1 MIDVIIATYN
11 RFEKAKSLAL
21 AIVELRSHCLNNV
34 IIVDSTDNADHLMPL
49 FETPKI
55 LYFHSSHKN
64 QPYQRYLGYINSLSE
79 YLVFLD
85 DDMEIVSDSFLDEIR
100 DLFITNAYAA
110 IALKFKDKHDD
121 TSLSKIP
128 ATTLFESNSKI
139 TYLKNVLSGYTPQE
153 AGTLGYNGIRGKQ
166 PAGGG
171 FTEYV
176 SGGAFA
182 AQRKYLYENFN
193 FQLFD
198 LYESGLGKGEDAIM
212 GYTLSKQSQVFFY
225 DKLLFLHND
234 TNTSVYSTNHYS
246 FAKRVS
252 FSRLYLSL
260 EKARLNN
267 ESLLK
272 GRILY
277 HYYTFWRT
285 TGYLINY
292 IIKPKLSR
300 RNMFKGSLAGWWL
313 AFKFKYRYSEETN
326 NYWKNESNK
335 DSNI

>member
-1 MIDVIIATYN
+1 MIDIIITTYN
-11 RFEKAKSLAL
+11 RPAKVIELVNCLLAL
-21 AIVELRSHCLNNV
+21 PEKPKRVIV
-34 IIVDSTDNADHLMPL
+34 VDSSDIDNEELISKSGVKYL
-49 FETPKI
+49 K
-55 LYFHSSHKN
+55 SSHKN
-64 QPYQRYLGYINSLSE
+64 QPYQRYLGYVNSVSE
-79 YLVFLD
+79 YHVFLD
-85 DDMEIVSDSFLDEIR
+85 DDMEIVSDTFLDEIN
-100 DLFITNAYAA
+100 DLFLQNDYSA
-110 IALKFKDKHDD
+110 IALKFKDKHTD
-121 TSLSKIP
+121 TSLTKIP
-128 ATTLFESNSKI
+128 KTSLFKSTSK
-139 TYLKNVLSGYTPQE
+139 LSHFKNILSGYTPQKD
-153 AGTLGYNGIRGKQ
+153 GRFGYNGIRGKQ
-166 PAGGG
+166 PEGGG
-171 FTEYV
+171 ITEYV

-182 AQRKYLYENFN
+182 AQRKYLYKDFN

-198 LYESGLGKGEDAIM
+198 LYEQKLGKGEDAII

-285 TGYLINY
+285 TGYLINF
-292 IIKPKLSR
+292 IVKPNQSR
-300 RNMFKGSLAGWWL
+300 RNMLKGSLAGWWL
-313 AFKFKYRYSEETN
+313 AFKFKYRFSEETN
-326 NYWKNESNK
+326 NYWINESNK

>member
-21 AIVELRSHCLNNV
+21 AIVELNSNCLNNV
-34 IIVDSTDNADHLMPL
+34 IIVDSTENVDHLVPL
-49 FETPKI
+49 FEAPQI

-64 QPYQRYLGYINSLSE
+64 QPYQRYLGFMYSVSE

-85 DDMEIVSDSFLDEIR
+85 DDMVILSDSFLDEITV
-100 DLFITNAYAA
+100 LFNKNDYAA

-128 ATTLFESNSKI
+128 KTSLFRSNSKLS
-139 TYLKNVLSGYTPQE
+139 YLKNVLSGYMPQND
-153 AGTLGYNGIRGKQ
+153 GKFGYNGIRGQQ
-166 PAGGG
+166 PVGGG
-171 FTEYV
+171 ITEYV

-182 AQRKYLYENFN
+182 AQRKHLYKDFN

-198 LYESGLGKGEDAIM
+198 LYENGLGKGEDAII
-212 GYTLSKQSQVFFY
+212 GYTLSKQNQVLFY

-234 TNTSVYSTNHYS
+234 TINSVYSTNHYS

-267 ESLLK
+267 ESLLMGK
-272 GRILY
+272 IIY
-277 HYYTFWRT
+277 NYYTFWRT
-285 TGYLINY
+285 VGYLINY
-292 IIKPKLSR
+292 IIKTNVCRKNIL
-300 RNMFKGSLAGWWL
+300 KGSLAGWWL
-313 AFKFKYRYSEETN
+313 ALNFKYRFSEQIN
-326 NYWKNESNK
+326 NFWINESIK
-335 DSNI
+335 DSKP